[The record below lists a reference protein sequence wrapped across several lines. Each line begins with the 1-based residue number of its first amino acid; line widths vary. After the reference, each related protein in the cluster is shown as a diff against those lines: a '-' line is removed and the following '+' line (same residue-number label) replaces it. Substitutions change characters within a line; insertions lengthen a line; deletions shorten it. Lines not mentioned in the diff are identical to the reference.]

1 MINELTEKDIDMTSA
16 KRTDSNNEIPLY
28 KRKTTR
34 FEKALMPLIGIN
46 LAMMVLLAVCLHITE
61 IMGFD
66 IPYMSINTITN
77 LMLGLPVI
85 MVLFVAVLMFSK
97 KYGYAN

>member
-1 MINELTEKDIDMTSA
+1 MTSA
-16 KRTDSNNEIPLY
+16 KPTDSNNEIPLY

-34 FEKALMPLIGIN
+34 FEKALMPSIGIN
-46 LAMMVLLAVCLHITE
+46 LAMMVLLAACLHITV
-61 IMGFD
+61 IMGVD

-77 LMLGLPVI
+77 LMLGLSVI
-85 MVLFVAVLMFSK
+85 MVFYMAVLIFSK